1 MRHVA
6 HVAHTPHGT
15 RQATLLVCLVGN
27 VLHANEFHVLSLRS
41 LVPLFVL
48 PIVVA
53 RILVV
58 VAAVIEAV
66 AIAVAVIWFWPTP
79 TPPRRDLYRGRCN
92 CRRPNA
98 VQIPRKGVKCV
109 KCTDPAECSCLPLS
123 LSFPLIK
130 PFDGS
135 RNFKWIRMQSAA
147 HVHAALCSLA

>member
-15 RQATLLVCLVGN
+15 RQAALLVCLVGN

-58 VAAVIEAV
+58 AAVVAAVIEAV
-66 AIAVAVIWFWPTP
+66 AIAVAVIWFWPSP
-79 TPPRRDLYRGRCN
+79 PPPRRDLYRGRCN

-109 KCTDPAECSCLPLS
+109 KCTDPAECSCLPLPPHLS
-123 LSFPLIK
+123 LFL
-130 PFDGS
+130 
-135 RNFKWIRMQSAA
+135 
-147 HVHAALCSLA
+147 

>member
-41 LVPLFVL
+41 LAPLFVL

-53 RILVV
+53 RILVVAV

-66 AIAVAVIWFWPTP
+66 AIAVAVIWF
-79 TPPRRDLYRGRCN
+79 
-92 CRRPNA
+92 
-98 VQIPRKGVKCV
+98 
-109 KCTDPAECSCLPLS
+109 
-123 LSFPLIK
+123 
-130 PFDGS
+130 
-135 RNFKWIRMQSAA
+135 
-147 HVHAALCSLA
+147 